1 MSLPHAGGG
10 GRKHSESHSETRQPK
25 ASRNKFQASKH
36 AVECFFSAA
45 YQELSFGNTG
55 AVFLSVTDIR
65 NLTDNNS
72 FLDRL
77 DRAEMTLKVTQG
89 H

>member
-1 MSLPHAGGG
+1 MPAEVVESIPNRT
-10 GRKHSESHSETRQPK
+10 RKR
-25 ASRNKFQASKH
+25 ASRRLRATNFRRANTLSS
-36 AVECFFSAA
+36 VFFFSAA

-55 AVFLSVTDIR
+55 AVFLSVTDIH

-77 DRAEMTLKVTQG
+77 DTAEMTLKVTQG